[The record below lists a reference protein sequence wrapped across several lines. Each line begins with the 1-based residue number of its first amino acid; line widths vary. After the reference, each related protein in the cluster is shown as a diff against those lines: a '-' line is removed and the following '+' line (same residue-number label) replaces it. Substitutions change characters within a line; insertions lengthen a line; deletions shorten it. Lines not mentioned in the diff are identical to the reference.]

1 MKEKVLIEKEKI
13 DKMLTRMSHEILEK
27 GDNVNEIILVGI
39 KTRGI
44 FLAKRL
50 KQKLKEIDSVNV
62 GVETLD
68 ISFYRDDLEKKSLDP
83 NVEEAKFKLDLNN
96 KVVIIVDD
104 VLYTGRTSRAA
115 IDAIM
120 STSRPKAVR
129 LAILVDRGHRE
140 LPLRADY
147 VGKNIPTSRKENI
160 KVHLKEIDE
169 NDEVVIIN

>member
-104 VLYTGRTSRAA
+104 VLYTGRTSRSA

-147 VGKNIPTSRKENI
+147 VGKNIPTSSKENI